1 MASNGLRTNANHP
14 KKINLSFN
22 EPNSRHFFLIFLQIE
37 NFNRRAS
44 VALLIVKNAFS
55 FKVHENRL
63 GEGGWPAENKS
74 AIRFYLA
81 HLVLEFGFDE

>member
-22 EPNSRHFFLIFLQIE
+22 EPNSRHFFFIFLQIE

-63 GEGGWPAENKS
+63 GGFGLPNMNPKSVFPKS
-74 AIRFYLA
+74 AS
-81 HLVLEFGFDE
+81 FGVWL